1 MSEQSAADLGPA
13 KHHDREV
20 GHSRNVITNAK
31 LVVTFSVAIA
41 ATFVAGALQVSEPKP
56 TRWDHAA
63 AWLMI
68 PTAILT
74 ICVVLLP
81 PGHHKGELKDSDVA
95 SAKGWARL
103 AYGLMMAQVIFSAAS
118 SVVAALGL
126 LFPTWQ

>member
-1 MSEQSAADLGPA
+1 MNEQSATDLGHA
-13 KHHDREV
+13 KHRDREV
-20 GHSRNVITNAK
+20 GHSRDVINNAK

-41 ATFVAGALQVSEPKP
+41 ATFVAGALQVSEPEP

-68 PTAILT
+68 PTAVFA

-81 PGHHKGELKDSDVA
+81 PGHRKGELKDIDVA
-95 SAKGWARL
+95 SARKSARW
-103 AYGLMMAQVIFSAAS
+103 AYGLMIAQIGFSAIS

-126 LFPTWQ
+126 IFPKWR